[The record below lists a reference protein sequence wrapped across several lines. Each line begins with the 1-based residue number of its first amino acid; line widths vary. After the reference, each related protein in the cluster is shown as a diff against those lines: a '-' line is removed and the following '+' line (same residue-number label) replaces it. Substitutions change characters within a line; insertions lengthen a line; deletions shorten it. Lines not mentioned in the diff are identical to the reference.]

1 MKLNEEKTKYI
12 IFNQTIKY
20 KFATRHTH
28 REGTLIETITQT
40 KHLGKIISS
49 DLTWHENTLML
60 VRKAYGRMTILRKL
74 YCFSVPISDLIQ
86 IYIIYIRCYLEQSCV
101 VWHSSLTEEDSTKLE
116 RVQKVALRIILKEN
130 YLNYENALE
139 KTGLENLK
147 ERREDLCMKFA
158 QSCLKKPFTDSM
170 FPLNKTEYHNDTSR
184 HREKFVV
191 QNASTERLKKS
202 AIPHMQRLLNSQ
214 KDI

>member
-1 MKLNEEKTKYI
+1 MQL
-12 IFNQTIKY
+12 
-20 KFATRHTH
+20 
-28 REGTLIETITQT
+28 
-40 KHLGKIISS
+40 
-49 DLTWHENTLML
+49 
-60 VRKAYGRMTILRKL
+60 LRKIPG
-74 YCFSVPISDLIQ
+74 FGASPEDMRQ
-86 IYIIYIRCYLEQSCV
+86 IYITFIRSLLEQSCV